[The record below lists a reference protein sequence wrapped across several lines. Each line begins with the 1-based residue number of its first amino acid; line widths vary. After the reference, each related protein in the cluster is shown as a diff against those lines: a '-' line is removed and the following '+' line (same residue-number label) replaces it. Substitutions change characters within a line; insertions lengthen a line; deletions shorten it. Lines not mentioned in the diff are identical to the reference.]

1 MRLKVAEEVSAL
13 RQRTEKRLSVLS
25 VLDEMRAQTRHRR
38 PWRAGLIALLL
49 FAVPAALWFSPS
61 SRPSSRPPR
70 AGGLAERTLPWVV
83 QTGTVTGYIQPCQ
96 GLPFPLYAST
106 GARLFSA
113 AATVEA
119 LSGQEYPKP
128 AGDGIYRMVLPTVV
142 AARERV
148 SQNQKFRLDH
158 LSPGRYVI
166 LAQYTRGNVSTSLDV
181 SLAPGQVAEVDLPN
195 TCK

>member
-1 MRLKVAEEVSAL
+1 VRLRVAEEASAL
-13 RQRTEKRLSVLS
+13 RQRTEKQLSVLS

-38 PWRAGLIALLL
+38 PWRAGLTALLL

-61 SRPSSRPPR
+61 SRPPRP
-70 AGGLAERTLPWVV
+70 GGLAERALPWVA
-83 QTGTVTGYIQPCQ
+83 QTGAVSGYIQPCQ

-119 LSGQEYPKP
+119 LSGQEYLKP
-128 AGDGIYRMVLPTVV
+128 TGDGTYRVVLPTVV

-148 SQNQKFRLDH
+148 SQNQKFLLDH
-158 LSPGRYVI
+158 LAAGRYVI
-166 LAQYTRGNVSTSLDV
+166 LAQYAGGNVSTSLDV
-181 SLAPGQVAEVDLPN
+181 SVAPGQAAEVDLPN

>member
-1 MRLKVAEEVSAL
+1 MRLRVAEEVSAL
-13 RQRTEKRLSVLS
+13 RQRTEKQLS
-25 VLDEMRAQTRHRR
+25 VLDEIRARTRHRR
-38 PWRAGLIALLL
+38 PWRAGLTALLL

-61 SRPSSRPPR
+61 SRPPR
-70 AGGLAERTLPWVV
+70 AGDLSGGALPWVA
-83 QTGTVTGYIQPCQ
+83 QTGAVAGYIQPCR

-119 LSGQEYPKP
+119 LGGQEYLKP
-128 AGDGIYRMVLPTVV
+128 AGEGTYRVVLPTVV

-148 SQNQKFRLDH
+148 SQNQKFLLDH
-158 LSPGRYVI
+158 LAAGRYLI
-166 LAQYTRGNVSTSLDV
+166 LAQYTGGNVSTSLDV
-181 SLAPGQVAEVDLPN
+181 SVAPGQVAEVDLPN

>member
-1 MRLKVAEEVSAL
+1 MAVRLKVAEEVSAL
-13 RQRTEKRLSVLS
+13 RQRTEKQLS
-25 VLDEMRAQTRHRR
+25 VLDEMLAQTRHHG
-38 PWRAGLIALLL
+38 PWRAGLIALIL

-61 SRPSSRPPR
+61 SRPPQ
-70 AGGLAERTLPWVV
+70 AGGLAVRVLLPWVA
-83 QTGTVTGYIQPCQ
+83 QTGAITGYIQPCQ

-119 LSGQEYPKP
+119 LSGQEYLKP
-128 AGDGIYRMVLPTVV
+128 AGDGTYQVVLPTVV
-142 AARERV
+142 AERERV

-158 LSPGRYVI
+158 LAPGRYVI
-166 LAQYTRGNVSTSLDV
+166 LAQYTGGNVSTSLDV
-181 SLAPGQVAEVDLPN
+181 SVAPGKVAEVDLPN